1 MRWSKYYLPT
11 YKETPRDA
19 EIPSHQL
26 MLRAGMIKGLTSGV
40 YSFLPAGLRVLQKVE
55 NIVRDEMNRSGA
67 QEVQM
72 PVLHPGELYEETGR
86 LANFGELLFK
96 LNDRRQRFFAL
107 GPTHEEVVTDI
118 ARDGLKSYKQL
129 PQNIYQIQTKF
140 RDEFRPRFGVM
151 RAREFMMKDAYSFH
165 ATPESLQETYERM
178 AQAYTNILTRCGLAG
193 VRVAAESGA
202 IGGDINHEF
211 IVLAD
216 AGESLMFRCA
226 NCGYAANDE
235 RAESNGPRT
244 LEKEPAG
251 KQDVAT
257 PGKHTVEEVSTFL
270 GVSSQRLVK
279 TLLFRAG
286 ERVIAALVPGDR
298 ELNEIRFAKV
308 IGTPEFRPLDE
319 GEILAATGGPV
330 GFSGPVGLKNVEII
344 ADSLLEGYDGMIV
357 GANAGDTH
365 TRGVRMG
372 TDFKAGKVAPL
383 STAKAGDVCKQCG
396 KGELEP
402 QRGVEIGHIF
412 KLDVKY
418 SAAMKAT
425 FLDSEG
431 KEKPFI
437 MGCYGFGVS
446 RAVAATIEQHHDEKG
461 IRWPKALTPFHA
473 ILTLVNISDEVT
485 MRTADRL
492 DEELTRAGLDVLVDD
507 RDLRPGPK
515 FKDAELIG
523 VPVRITLGER
533 NLKDGN
539 AELYYRL
546 EDRSEIVPLDRV
558 VALVRAYYADVRPS
572 SGCW

>member
-26 MLRAGMIKGLTSGV
+26 MLRAGLIKSLTSGV
-40 YSFLPAGLRVLQKVE
+40 YSFLPSGLRVLQKVAA
-55 NIVRDEMNRSGA
+55 IVRDEMNKTGA

-86 LANFGELLFK
+86 LKNFGELLFK
-96 LNDRRQRFFAL
+96 LNDRRNRFFAL

-151 RAREFMMKDAYSFH
+151 RAREFTMKDAYSFH
-165 ATPESLQETYERM
+165 ATAESLQETYEDM
-178 AQAYTNILTRCGLAG
+178 ATAYSNIIARCGLAG

-216 AGESLMFRCA
+216 AGESVMFRCA

-235 RAESNGPRT
+235 RADSNGPRSI
-244 LEKEPAG
+244 EREPVGAKE
-251 KQDVAT
+251 VST
-257 PGKHTVEEVSTFL
+257 PGQHTVEEVSKFL
-270 GVSSQRLVK
+270 GVSPQRLVK
-279 TLLFRAG
+279 TLLFRSG
-286 ERVIAALVPGDR
+286 DRIIAALVPGDR

-308 IGTPEFRPLDE
+308 IGSTEFRPLDE
-319 GEILAATGGPV
+319 AEILAATGGPV

-344 ADSLLEGYDGMIV
+344 ADSHLEKYDGMIV
-357 GANAGDTH
+357 GANKKNMH
-365 TRGVRMG
+365 LRGVRMG
-372 TDFKAGKVAPL
+372 TDFKAGKMAAL
-383 STAKAGDVCKQCG
+383 STANAGDICPQCA
-396 KGELEP
+396 KGDLEL

-412 KLDVKY
+412 KLDTKY

-425 FLDSEG
+425 FNDADGSDR
-431 KEKPFI
+431 PFI

-461 IRWPKALTPFHA
+461 IRWPKALTPFHVV
-473 ILTLVNISDEVT
+473 LTLVNISDDTTVKAAEKLY
-485 MRTADRL
+485 ADL
-492 DEELTRAGLDVLVDD
+492 GAAGLDVLMDD

-523 VPVRITLGER
+523 VPVRVTLGER

-539 AELYYRL
+539 AEIYYRL
-546 EDRSEIVPLDRV
+546 EDKGDV
-558 VALVRAYYADVRPS
+558 VRLGDVVSAVTTYYAA
-572 SGCW
+572 

>member
-26 MLRAGMIKGLTSGV
+26 MLRAGLIKCLTAGV
-40 YSFLPAGLRVLQKVE
+40 YTFLPLGLRVLHRVE
-55 NIVRDEMNRSGA
+55 RVVRDEMNRAGA

-96 LNDRRQRFFAL
+96 LRDRRDRFFAL
-107 GPTHEEVVTDI
+107 GPTHEEVVTDL
-118 ARDGLKSYKQL
+118 ARDALKSYRQL
-129 PQNIYQIQTKF
+129 PQNLYQIQTKF

-178 AQAYTNILTRCGLAG
+178 AQAYTRILERCGLRA

-202 IGGDINHEF
+202 IGGDVNHEF

-216 AGESLMFRCA
+216 AGESVMFRCA

-235 RAESNGPRT
+235 RADSNGPRH
-244 LEKEPAG
+244 LDLEPAG
-251 KQDVAT
+251 VKAVST
-257 PGKHTVEEVSTFL
+257 PGKHTVDDVAAFL
-270 GVSSQRLVK
+270 GVSPQRLVK

-286 ERVIAALVPGDR
+286 DRVIAALVPGDR

-319 GEILAATGGPV
+319 AEIREATGGPV
-330 GFSGPVGLKNVEII
+330 GFSGPVGLGAKVEVV
-344 ADSLLEGYDGMIV
+344 ADALLEKYDAMIV
-357 GANAGDTH
+357 GANTADTH

-372 TDFKAGKVAPL
+372 KDFKPARVAPL
-383 STAKAGDVCKQCG
+383 STAKAGDVCAQCG
-396 KGELEP
+396 KGELEV

-418 SAAMKAT
+418 STAMRAT
-425 FLDSEG
+425 FLDAEG
-431 KEKPFI
+431 KDRPFL

-446 RAVAATIEQHHDEKG
+446 RAVAAAIEQHHDEKG

-473 ILTLVNISDEVT
+473 VVLPVNVSDAVT
-485 MRTADRL
+485 MQATDNLHDA
-492 DEELTRAGLDVLVDD
+492 LTRSGLDVLVDD

-523 VPVRITLGER
+523 VPVRVTLGER

-546 EDRSEIVPLDRV
+546 EDRSEIVALDRV
-558 VALVRAYYADVRPS
+558 TSLVHDYYSDVR
-572 SGCW
+572 

>member
-26 MLRAGMIKGLTSGV
+26 MLRAGLIKNLTSGV
-40 YSFLPAGLRVLQKVE
+40 YSFLPAGLRVLQKVAA
-55 NIVRDEMNRSGA
+55 IVRDEMNKTGA

-86 LANFGELLFK
+86 LKNFGELLFK
-96 LNDRRQRFFAL
+96 LNDRRNRFFAL

-129 PQNIYQIQTKF
+129 PQNLYQIQTKF

-165 ATPESLQETYERM
+165 ATAESLQDTYEDM
-178 AQAYTNILTRCGLAG
+178 AQAYSNIIARCGLAG

-202 IGGDINHEF
+202 IGGDVNHEF

-216 AGESLMFRCA
+216 QGESVMFRCA

-235 RAESNGPRT
+235 RADSAGPRNI
-244 LEKEPAG
+244 EKEASG
-251 KQDVAT
+251 RKEILT
-257 PGKHTVEEVSTFL
+257 PGKHTVEEVATFL
-270 GVSSQRLVK
+270 GVSPQRLVK
-279 TLLFRAG
+279 TLLFRSG
-286 ERVIAALVPGDR
+286 DRVIAALVPGDR

-308 IGTPEFRPLDE
+308 IGSSDFRPLDE
-319 GEILAATGGPV
+319 GEIFTATGGPV
-330 GFSGPVGLKNVEII
+330 GFSGPVGLQNVEII
-344 ADSLLEGYDGMIV
+344 ADSLLDKYDGMIV
-357 GANAGDTH
+357 GANQKEMH
-365 TRGVRMG
+365 LRGVRMG
-372 TDFKAGKVAPL
+372 TDFKAGKSAAL
-383 STAKAGDVCKQCG
+383 STAKAGDVCPQCG
-396 KGELEP
+396 KGELEL

-412 KLDVKY
+412 KLDTKY

-425 FLDSEG
+425 FNDADG
-431 KEKPFI
+431 NDKPFI

-461 IRWPKALTPFHA
+461 IRWPKSLTPFHVV
-473 ILTLVNISDEVT
+473 LTLVNISDETTVN
-485 MRTADRL
+485 AA
-492 DEELTRAGLDVLVDD
+492 EKIYAELGAAGFDVLMDD

-523 VPVRITLGER
+523 VPVRVTLGER

-546 EDRSEIVPLDRV
+546 EDKAAVVPLADV
-558 VALVRAYYADVRPS
+558 VSTVKRYYAE
-572 SGCW
+572 

>member
-26 MLRAGMIKGLTSGV
+26 MLRAGLIKNLTSGV
-40 YSFLPAGLRVLQKVE
+40 YSFLPAGLRVLQKVAA
-55 NIVRDEMNRSGA
+55 IVRDEMNKTGA

-86 LANFGELLFK
+86 LKNFGELLFK
-96 LNDRRQRFFAL
+96 LNDRRNRFFAL

-165 ATPESLQETYERM
+165 ASAESLQETYEDM
-178 AQAYTNILTRCGLAG
+178 ATAYSNIIARCGLAG

-202 IGGDINHEF
+202 IGGDVNHEF

-216 AGESLMFRCA
+216 EGESVMFRCA
-226 NCGYAANDE
+226 QCGYAANDE
-235 RAESNGPRT
+235 RADSNGPRSI
-244 LEKEPAG
+244 EREPAG
-251 KQDVAT
+251 MKEVAT
-257 PGKHTVEEVSTFL
+257 PGQHTVEEVSKFL

-279 TLLFRAG
+279 TLLFRSG
-286 ERVIAALVPGDR
+286 DRVIAALVPGDR

-308 IGTPEFRPLDE
+308 IGSTEFRPLDE
-319 GEILAATGGPV
+319 AEILAATGGPV
-330 GFSGPVGLKNVEII
+330 GFSGPVGLENVEII
-344 ADSLLEGYDGMIV
+344 ADTLLEKYDGMIV
-357 GANAGDTH
+357 GANKKDAH
-365 TRGVRMG
+365 LRGVRMG
-372 TDFKAGKVAPL
+372 VDFKPGKSAAL
-383 STAKAGDVCKQCG
+383 STAKAGDVCPQCG
-396 KGELEP
+396 KGELEV

-412 KLDVKY
+412 KLDTKY

-425 FLDSEG
+425 FNDADG
-431 KEKPFI
+431 TDKPFI

-461 IRWPKALTPFHA
+461 IRWPKSLTPFHV
-473 ILTLVNISDEVT
+473 ILTLVNISDETTVK
-485 MRTADRL
+485 AAERL
-492 DEELTRAGLDVLVDD
+492 YAEMGAAGLDVLMDD

-515 FKDAELIG
+515 FKDAELVG
-523 VPVRITLGER
+523 VPVRVTLGER

-546 EDRSEIVPLDRV
+546 EDRNEVAPLGEVTKMAKRYYSE
-558 VALVRAYYADVRPS
+558 
-572 SGCW
+572 

>member
-26 MLRAGMIKGLTSGV
+26 MLRAGLIKNLTSGV
-40 YSFLPAGLRVLQKVE
+40 YSFLPAGLRVLQKVAA
-55 NIVRDEMNRSGA
+55 IVRDEMNKTGA

-86 LANFGELLFK
+86 LKNFGELLFK
-96 LNDRRQRFFAL
+96 LNDRRNRFFAL

-118 ARDGLKSYKQL
+118 VRDGLKSYKQL
-129 PQNIYQIQTKF
+129 PQNLYQIQTKF

-165 ATPESLQETYERM
+165 ATPESLQETYEDM
-178 AQAYTNILTRCGLAG
+178 ATAYSNIIARCGLAG

-202 IGGDINHEF
+202 IGGDVNHEF
-211 IVLAD
+211 IVLANE
-216 AGESLMFRCA
+216 GESVMFRCP

-235 RAESNGPRT
+235 RADSKGPRAMDI
-244 LEKEPAG
+244 EPTG
-251 KQDVAT
+251 SR
-257 PGKHTVEEVSTFL
+257 EVSTPGMHTVDEVATFL
-270 GVSSQRLVK
+270 NVSPQRLVK
-279 TLLFRAG
+279 TLLYRSG
-286 ERVIAALVPGDR
+286 DRVIAALVPGDR

-308 IGTPEFRPLDE
+308 IGSPEFRPLDE
-319 GEILAATGGPV
+319 AEILAVTGGPV

-344 ADSLLEGYDGMIV
+344 ADTLLDQYDGMIV
-357 GANAGDTH
+357 GANKKDAH
-365 TRGVRMG
+365 LRGVRMG
-372 TDFKAGKVAPL
+372 SDFKAGKTAAL
-383 STAKAGDVCKQCG
+383 STAKAGDICPQCG
-396 KGELEP
+396 KGDLEL

-412 KLDVKY
+412 KLDTKY

-425 FLDSEG
+425 FNDADSND
-431 KEKPFI
+431 KPFI

-461 IRWPKALTPFHA
+461 IRWPKSLTPFHVV
-473 ILTLVNISDEVT
+473 LTLVNISDSATVNAAEKIY
-485 MRTADRL
+485 ADL
-492 DEELTRAGLDVLVDD
+492 NAAGLDVLMDD

-515 FKDAELIG
+515 FKDSELIG
-523 VPVRITLGER
+523 VPLRVTLGER

-539 AELYYRL
+539 AEIYYRL
-546 EDRSEIVPLDRV
+546 EDRNEIVPLDRV
-558 VALVRAYYADVRPS
+558 TRLVAEFYSDVR
-572 SGCW
+572 

>member
-26 MLRAGMIKGLTSGV
+26 MLRAGLIKNLTSGV
-40 YSFLPAGLRVLQKVE
+40 YSFLPAGLRVLQKVAA
-55 NIVRDEMNRSGA
+55 IVRDEMNKTGA

-86 LANFGELLFK
+86 LKNFGELLFK
-96 LNDRRQRFFAL
+96 LNDRRNRFFAL

-129 PQNIYQIQTKF
+129 PQNLYQIQTKF

-165 ATPESLQETYERM
+165 ATAESLQETYEDM
-178 AQAYTNILTRCGLAG
+178 AQAYSNIIARCGLAG

-202 IGGDINHEF
+202 IGGDVNHEF

-216 AGESLMFRCA
+216 QGESVMFRCA

-235 RAESNGPRT
+235 RADSGGPRST
-244 LEKEPAG
+244 EREPAG
-251 KQDVAT
+251 MKEVAT
-257 PGKHTVEEVSTFL
+257 PGQHTVEQVSTFL
-270 GVSSQRLVK
+270 GVSPQRLVK
-279 TLLFRAG
+279 TLLFRSG
-286 ERVIAALVPGDR
+286 DRIIAALVPGDR

-308 IGTPEFRPLDE
+308 IGSTEFRPLDE
-319 GEILAATGGPV
+319 AEILAVTGGPV
-330 GFSGPVGLKNVEII
+330 GFSGPVGLEGMAEII
-344 ADSLLEGYDGMIV
+344 ADVLLEKYDGMIV
-357 GANAGDTH
+357 GANARDMH
-365 TRGVRMG
+365 LRGVRMG
-372 TDFKAGKVAPL
+372 TDFKAGKMAAL
-383 STAKAGDVCKQCG
+383 STAKAGDICPQCG
-396 KGELEP
+396 KGDLEL

-412 KLDVKY
+412 KLDTKY
-418 SAAMKAT
+418 STAMKAT
-425 FLDSEG
+425 FLDPEG
-431 KEKPFI
+431 KEKAFI

-461 IRWPKALTPFHA
+461 IRWPKSLTPFHVV
-473 ILTLVNISDEVT
+473 LTLVNISDETTVKAAEKIYAELG
-485 MRTADRL
+485 TA
-492 DEELTRAGLDVLVDD
+492 GFDVLMDD

-523 VPVRITLGER
+523 VPVRVTLGER

-539 AELYYRL
+539 AEIYYRL
-546 EDRSEIVPLDRV
+546 DDKAAVVPLADV
-558 VALVRAYYADVRPS
+558 VSTVKRYYAE
-572 SGCW
+572 

>member
-19 EIPSHQL
+19 EIASHQL
-26 MLRAGMIKGLTSGV
+26 MLRAGLIKSLTSGV
-40 YSFLPAGLRVLQKVE
+40 YSFLPAGLRVLHKVE
-55 NIVRDEMNRSGA
+55 NIVRDEMNKAGA

-96 LNDRRQRFFAL
+96 LTDRRNRFFAL

-165 ATPESLQETYERM
+165 ATAESLQETYEVM
-178 AQAYTNILTRCGLAG
+178 ARAYSSILERFGLKA

-202 IGGDINHEF
+202 IGGDVNHEF

-216 AGESLMFRCA
+216 AGESVMFRCPS
-226 NCGYAANDE
+226 CGFAANDE
-235 RAESNGPRT
+235 RADSKGPRSI
-244 LEKEPAG
+244 EREPVG
-251 KQDVAT
+251 MKQVAT
-257 PGKHTVEEVSTFL
+257 PGQHTVEEVSAFL
-270 GVSSQRLVK
+270 KVSPQRLVK

-286 ERVIAALVPGDR
+286 DRVIAALVPGDR

-308 IGTPEFRPLDE
+308 IGTVDFRPLDE
-319 GEILAATGGPV
+319 AEILAVTGGPV
-330 GFSGPVGLKNVEII
+330 GFSGPVGLEEKAEII
-344 ADSLLEGYDGMIV
+344 ADVLLDHYDGMIV
-357 GANAGDTH
+357 GANAPDMH
-365 TRGVRMG
+365 LRGVRMG
-372 TDFKAGKVAPL
+372 TDFKAARSAAV
-383 STAKAGDVCKQCG
+383 STARAGDVCSQCG
-396 KGELEP
+396 TGELEL

-412 KLDVKY
+412 KLDTKY

-425 FLDSEG
+425 FLDAEG
-431 KEKPFI
+431 KDHPFI

-461 IRWPKALTPFHA
+461 IRWPKSLTPFHV
-473 ILTLVNISDEVT
+473 ILTLVNISDDTT
-485 MRTADRL
+485 MKAAERL
-492 DEELTRAGLDVLVDD
+492 EDEMGRAGLDVLMDD
-507 RDLRPGPK
+507 RDLRAGPK
-515 FKDAELIG
+515 FKDAELVG
-523 VPVRITLGER
+523 VPVRVTLGER

-539 AELYYRL
+539 AEMYYRI
-546 EDRSEIVPLDRV
+546 EDRSEIVPLERV
-558 VALVRAYYADVRPS
+558 SALVRDYYADIR
-572 SGCW
+572 

>member
-1 MRWSKYYLPT
+1 MRWSKYYMPT

-26 MLRAGMIKGLTSGV
+26 MLRAGLIKGLTSGV
-40 YSFLPAGLRVLQKVE
+40 YSFLPAGMRVLQKIAG
-55 NIVRDEMNRSGA
+55 IVRDEMNQAGG

-96 LNDRRQRFFAL
+96 LNDRRNRFFAL

-118 ARDGLKSYKQL
+118 ARDGIKSYKQL

-165 ATPESLQETYERM
+165 ATAESLQETYERM
-178 AQAYTNILTRCGLAG
+178 AQAYTNILERCGLKA

-202 IGGDINHEF
+202 IGGDVNHEF

-216 AGESLMFRCA
+216 AGESVLFRCA
-226 NCGYAANDE
+226 SCGYAANDE
-235 RAESNGPRT
+235 RAESKGSKTREN
-244 LEKEPAG
+244 EPVG
-251 KQDVAT
+251 LQKVST
-257 PGKHTVEEVSTFL
+257 PGKHTVEEVSGFL
-270 GVSSQRLVK
+270 GVASARLVK
-279 TLLFRAG
+279 TLLYRSG
-286 ERVIAALVPGDR
+286 DRLIAALVPGDR
-298 ELNEIRFAKV
+298 ELNEVRFARV
-308 IGTPEFRPLDE
+308 IGSTEFQPLTE
-319 GEILAATGGPV
+319 GEILEATGGPV
-330 GFSGPVGLKNVEII
+330 GFSGPVGLKGTIEIV
-344 ADSLLEGYDGMIV
+344 ADGLLEGYEGMIV
-357 GANAGDTH
+357 GGNAADIH
-365 TRGVRMG
+365 LRGVRMG
-372 TDFKAGKVAPL
+372 ADFKPGKVAPL
-383 STAKAGDVCKQCG
+383 STAKAGDMCVQCEN
-396 KGELEP
+396 GELEL

-425 FLDSEG
+425 FLDHEG
-431 KEKPFI
+431 KDRPFI

-461 IRWPKALTPFHA
+461 IRWPKALTPFHV
-473 ILTLVNISDEVT
+473 IVTPLNLSDEITVSA
-485 MRTADRL
+485 MERLYADLSTAGF
-492 DEELTRAGLDVLVDD
+492 EVLLDD

-515 FKDAELIG
+515 FKDADLVG
-523 VPVRITLGER
+523 VPVRVTLGER

-558 VALVRAYYADVRPS
+558 VSRVVEHYQDTR
-572 SGCW
+572 

>member
-26 MLRAGMIKGLTSGV
+26 MLRAGLIKSLTSGV
-40 YSFLPAGLRVLQKVE
+40 YSFLPAGLRVLQKVAA
-55 NIVRDEMNRSGA
+55 IVRDEMNKTGA

-86 LANFGELLFK
+86 LKNFGELLFK
-96 LNDRRQRFFAL
+96 LNDRRNRFFAL

-151 RAREFMMKDAYSFH
+151 RAREFTMKDAYSFH
-165 ATPESLQETYERM
+165 ATAESLQDTYEDM
-178 AQAYTNILTRCGLAG
+178 ATAYSNIIARCGLAG

-202 IGGDINHEF
+202 IGGDVNHEF

-216 AGESLMFRCA
+216 QGESVMFRCA
-226 NCGYAANDE
+226 SCGYAANDE
-235 RAESNGPRT
+235 RADSAGPRKI
-244 LEKEPAG
+244 EKEPAG
-251 KQDVAT
+251 VKEVAT
-257 PGKHTVEEVSTFL
+257 PGAHTVEEVSTFL
-270 GVSSQRLVK
+270 GVSPQRLVK
-279 TLLFRAG
+279 TLLFRSG
-286 ERVIAALVPGDR
+286 DRIIAALVPGDR

-308 IGTPEFRPLDE
+308 IGSPDFRPLDE
-319 GEILAATGGPV
+319 AEILAATGGPV

-344 ADSLLEGYDGMIV
+344 VDALLDKYDGMIV
-357 GANAGDTH
+357 GANQKDMH
-365 TRGVRMG
+365 LRGVRMG
-372 TDFKAGKVAPL
+372 TDFQAGKTAAL
-383 STAKAGDVCKQCG
+383 STAKAGDICPQCG
-396 KGELEP
+396 EGDLEL

-412 KLDVKY
+412 KLDTKY

-425 FLDSEG
+425 FLDADG
-431 KEKPFI
+431 KDHPFI

-461 IRWPKALTPFHA
+461 IRWPKSLTPFHVVM
-473 ILTLVNISDEVT
+473 TLVNISDDVT
-485 MRTADRL
+485 IKAAEKIYADL
-492 DEELTRAGLDVLVDD
+492 GAAGLDVLMDD

-523 VPVRITLGER
+523 VPVRVTLGER

-539 AELYYRL
+539 AEIYYRL
-546 EDRSEIVPLDRV
+546 EDKGDVMKLDDV
-558 VALVRAYYADVRPS
+558 VAAVTEYYAA
-572 SGCW
+572 

>member
-26 MLRAGMIKGLTSGV
+26 MLRAGLIKNLTSGV
-40 YSFLPAGLRVLQKVE
+40 YSFLPAGLRVLQKVAA
-55 NIVRDEMNRSGA
+55 IVRDEMNKTGA

-86 LANFGELLFK
+86 LKNFGELLFK
-96 LNDRRQRFFAL
+96 LNDRRNRFFAL

-129 PQNIYQIQTKF
+129 PQNLYQIQTKF

-165 ATPESLQETYERM
+165 ATAESLQDTYEDM
-178 AQAYTNILTRCGLAG
+178 AQAYSNIIARCGLAG

-202 IGGDINHEF
+202 IGGDVNHEF

-216 AGESLMFRCA
+216 QGESVMFRCA

-235 RAESNGPRT
+235 RADSAGPRNI
-244 LEKEPAG
+244 EKEASG
-251 KQDVAT
+251 RKEILT
-257 PGKHTVEEVSTFL
+257 PGKHTVEEVATFL
-270 GVSSQRLVK
+270 GVSPQRLVK
-279 TLLFRAG
+279 TLLFRSG
-286 ERVIAALVPGDR
+286 DRVIAALVPGDR

-308 IGTPEFRPLDE
+308 IGSSDFRPLDE
-319 GEILAATGGPV
+319 GEIFTATGGPV
-330 GFSGPVGLKNVEII
+330 GFSGPVGLQNVEII
-344 ADSLLEGYDGMIV
+344 ADSLLDKYDGMIV
-357 GANAGDTH
+357 GANQKDMH
-365 TRGVRMG
+365 LRGVRMG
-372 TDFKAGKVAPL
+372 TDFKAGKSAAL
-383 STAKAGDVCKQCG
+383 STAKAGDVCPQCG
-396 KGELEP
+396 KGELEL

-412 KLDVKY
+412 KLDTKY

-425 FLDSEG
+425 FNDTDG
-431 KEKPFI
+431 NDKPFI

-461 IRWPKALTPFHA
+461 IRWPKSLTPFHVV
-473 ILTLVNISDEVT
+473 LTLVNISDETTVK
-485 MRTADRL
+485 AA
-492 DEELTRAGLDVLVDD
+492 EKIYAELGAAGFDVLMDD

-523 VPVRITLGER
+523 VPVRVTLGER

-546 EDRSEIVPLDRV
+546 EDKAAVVPLADV
-558 VALVRAYYADVRPS
+558 VSTVKRYYAE
-572 SGCW
+572 

>member
-26 MLRAGMIKGLTSGV
+26 MLRAGLIKSLTSGV
-40 YSFLPAGLRVLQKVE
+40 YSFLPAGLRVLHKVE
-55 NIVRDEMNRSGA
+55 NIVRDEMDKAGA

-72 PVLHPGELYEETGR
+72 PMLHPGELYEETGR

-96 LNDRRQRFFAL
+96 LTDRRNRFFAL

-118 ARDGLKSYKQL
+118 ARDGIKSYKQL

-151 RAREFMMKDAYSFH
+151 RAREFMMKDSYSFH
-165 ATPESLQETYERM
+165 ATAESLQETYEVM
-178 AQAYTNILTRCGLAG
+178 ARAYSNILERCGLKA

-202 IGGDINHEF
+202 IGGDVNHEF

-216 AGESLMFRCA
+216 AGESVMFRCP

-235 RAESNGPRT
+235 RADSRGPR
-244 LEKEPAG
+244 EIEREPAG
-251 KQDVAT
+251 MKEVST
-257 PGKHTVEEVSTFL
+257 PGQHTVEEVSTFL
-270 GVSSQRLVK
+270 KVSPQRLVK
-279 TLLFRAG
+279 TLLFRSG
-286 ERVIAALVPGDR
+286 DRVIAALVPGDR
-298 ELNEIRFAKV
+298 ELNEVRFAKV
-308 IGTPEFRPLDE
+308 IGSADFRPLDE
-319 GEILAATGGPV
+319 AEILSVTGGPV
-330 GFSGPVGLKNVEII
+330 GFSGPVGLSGKAEII
-344 ADSLLEGYDGMIV
+344 ADALLEKYDGMIV
-357 GANAGDTH
+357 GANAADMH
-365 TRGVRMG
+365 LRGVCMG
-372 TDFKAGKVAPL
+372 VDFKPDKMAAL
-383 STAKAGDVCKQCG
+383 STAKAGDVCSQCG
-396 KGELEP
+396 TGELEL

-412 KLDVKY
+412 KLDTKY

-425 FLDSEG
+425 FLDADG
-431 KEKPFI
+431 KDHPFI

-473 ILTLVNISDEVT
+473 IVLPVNVSDEVT
-485 MRTADRL
+485 MQAMDRVF
-492 DEELTRAGLDVLVDD
+492 DELSKFGLDVLVDD
-507 RDLRPGPK
+507 RDLRAGPK

-523 VPVRITLGER
+523 VPVRVTLGER

-539 AELYYRL
+539 AEMYYRL

-558 VALVRAYYADVRPS
+558 AGLVRDYYADVR
-572 SGCW
+572 

>member
-26 MLRAGMIKGLTSGV
+26 MLRAGLIKNLTSGV
-40 YSFLPAGLRVLQKVE
+40 YSFLPAGLRVLQKVAA
-55 NIVRDEMNRSGA
+55 IVRDEMNKTGA

-86 LANFGELLFK
+86 LKNFGELLFK
-96 LNDRRQRFFAL
+96 LNDRRNRFFAL

-165 ATPESLQETYERM
+165 ATPESLQETYEDM
-178 AQAYTNILTRCGLAG
+178 ATAYSNIIARCGLAG

-202 IGGDINHEF
+202 IGGDVNHEF

-216 AGESLMFRCA
+216 EGESVMFRCA

-235 RAESNGPRT
+235 RADSKGPRSI
-244 LEKEPAG
+244 EREPAG
-251 KQDVAT
+251 ITEIAT
-257 PGKHTVEEVSTFL
+257 PGQHTVEQVSTFL
-270 GVSSQRLVK
+270 GVSPQRLVK
-279 TLLFRAG
+279 TLLFKSG
-286 ERVIAALVPGDR
+286 DRVIAALVPGDR

-308 IGTPEFRPLDE
+308 IGSPEFRPLDE
-319 GEILAATGGPV
+319 AEILAATGGPV
-330 GFSGPVGLKNVEII
+330 GFSGPVGLKNGEII
-344 ADSLLEGYDGMIV
+344 ADTLLDQYDGMIV
-357 GANAGDTH
+357 GANKKDAH
-365 TRGVRMG
+365 LRGVRMG
-372 TDFKAGKVAPL
+372 TDFKAGKTAAL
-383 STAKAGDVCKQCG
+383 STAKAGDICPQCG
-396 KGELEP
+396 KGELELT
-402 QRGVEIGHIF
+402 RGVEIGHIF
-412 KLDVKY
+412 KLDTKY

-425 FLDSEG
+425 FNDADG
-431 KEKPFI
+431 NDKPFI

-446 RAVAATIEQHHDEKG
+446 RAVAATIEQHHDAKG
-461 IRWPKALTPFHA
+461 IRWPKSLTPFHVV
-473 ILTLVNISDEVT
+473 LTLVNISDDTTVKAAEKIY
-485 MRTADRL
+485 A
-492 DEELTRAGLDVLVDD
+492 ELGAARLDVLMDD

-523 VPVRITLGER
+523 VPVRVTLGER

-539 AELYYRL
+539 AEIYYRL
-546 EDRSEIVPLDRV
+546 EERSEVVPLGDV
-558 VALVRAYYADVRPS
+558 VELVKKYYSDVS
-572 SGCW
+572 

>member
-26 MLRAGMIKGLTSGV
+26 MLRAGLIKGLTAGV
-40 YSFLPAGLRVLQKVE
+40 YTFLPLGLRVLRRVAG
-55 NIVRDEMNRSGA
+55 IVRDEMDRAGA

-96 LNDRRQRFFAL
+96 LRDRRDRFFAL

-118 ARDGLKSYKQL
+118 ARDGLKSYRQL

-165 ATPESLQETYERM
+165 ATPESLQDTYETM
-178 AQAYTNILTRCGLAG
+178 ARAYTNIIERCGLHG
-193 VRVAAESGA
+193 VRVEAESGA

-216 AGESLMFRCA
+216 AGESLLFRCPH
-226 NCGYAANDE
+226 CGYAANDE
-235 RAESNGPRT
+235 RAESNGPRAIAR
-244 LEKEPAG
+244 EPAG
-251 KQDVAT
+251 KKEVAT

-270 GVSSQRLVK
+270 NVSPGHLVK
-279 TLLFRAG
+279 TLLYRSG
-286 ERVIAALVPGDR
+286 DRVIAALIPGDR
-298 ELNEIRFAKV
+298 DLNEIRFAKV
-308 IGTPEFRPLDE
+308 IGTTEFRPLDE
-319 GEILAATGGPV
+319 AEILEATGGPV
-330 GFSGPVGLKNVEII
+330 GFSGPVGLPAHVEII
-344 ADSLLEGYDGMIV
+344 ADVLLEAYEGMIV
-357 GANAGDTH
+357 GSNAKDMH

-372 TDFKAGKVAPL
+372 VDFTPGRVAPL
-383 STAKAGDVCKQCG
+383 STAKAGDVCRVCG
-396 KGELEP
+396 QGELEP

-412 KLDVKY
+412 KLDTKY
-418 SAAMKAT
+418 SSAMKAT
-425 FLDSEG
+425 FLDAEG
-431 KEKPFI
+431 REHPFV

-461 IRWPKALTPFHA
+461 IRWPKSLTPFHA
-473 ILTLVNISDEVT
+473 IVLPVNISDET
-485 MRTADRL
+485 TARAADHL
-492 DEELTRAGLDVLVDD
+492 YDQLTRMGLEILVDD
-507 RDLRPGPK
+507 RDLRAGAK
-515 FKDAELIG
+515 FKDAELVG
-523 VPVRITLGER
+523 VPLRVTLGER

-546 EDRSEIVPLDRV
+546 EDRNEIVPLDH
-558 VALVRAYYADVRPS
+558 VAGIVRDYYSDVR
-572 SGCW
+572 

>member
-26 MLRAGMIKGLTSGV
+26 MLRAGMIKSLTSGV
-40 YSFLPAGLRVLQKVE
+40 YSFLPAGLRVLQKVAA
-55 NIVRDEMNRSGA
+55 IVRDEMNQTGA

-86 LANFGELLFK
+86 LKNFGELLFK
-96 LNDRRQRFFAL
+96 LNDRRNRFFAL

-151 RAREFMMKDAYSFH
+151 RAREFTMKDAYSFH
-165 ATPESLQETYERM
+165 ASAESLQETYEAM
-178 AQAYTNILTRCGLAG
+178 ARAYTNIIERCGLKG

-202 IGGDINHEF
+202 IGGDVNHEF

-216 AGESLMFRCA
+216 EGESVMFRCA

-235 RAESNGPRT
+235 RADSQGPRST
-244 LEKEPAG
+244 EREPAG
-251 KQDVAT
+251 MKEVST

-270 GVSSQRLVK
+270 GVLPQRLVK
-279 TLLFRAG
+279 TLLFRSG
-286 ERVIAALVPGDR
+286 DRVIAALVPGDR
-298 ELNEIRFAKV
+298 ELNEVRFAKV
-308 IGTPEFRPLDE
+308 IGSTDFRPLDE
-319 GEILAATGGPV
+319 AEILAVTGGPV
-330 GFSGPVGLKNVEII
+330 GFSGPVGLEGKADII
-344 ADSLLEGYDGMIV
+344 ADALLEKYDGMIV
-357 GANAGDTH
+357 GANQKDMH
-365 TRGVRMG
+365 LRGVRMG
-372 TDFKAGKVAPL
+372 TDFTPGTIVAL
-383 STAKAGDVCKQCG
+383 STAKAGDVCPQCG
-396 KGELEP
+396 KGELEL

-412 KLDVKY
+412 KLDTKY

-425 FLDSEG
+425 FLDADG
-431 KEKPFI
+431 KDHPFI

-461 IRWPKALTPFHA
+461 IRWPKSLTPFHV
-473 ILTLVNISDEVT
+473 IITPLNLSDANTVST
-485 MRTADRL
+485 MERLYADL
-492 DEELTRAGLDVLVDD
+492 GGAGFDVLLDD
-507 RDLRPGPK
+507 RDLRPGAK

-523 VPVRITLGER
+523 VPLRITLGER

-539 AELYYRL
+539 VEVYDRL
-546 EDRSEIVPLDRV
+546 EDRTDV
-558 VALVRAYYADVRPS
+558 VAVGEVLAVAKRYYGR
-572 SGCW
+572 

>member
-26 MLRAGMIKGLTSGV
+26 MLRAGLIKNLTSGV
-40 YSFLPAGLRVLQKVE
+40 YSFLPAGLRVLQKVAA
-55 NIVRDEMNRSGA
+55 IVRDEMNKTGA

-86 LANFGELLFK
+86 LKNFGELLFK
-96 LNDRRQRFFAL
+96 LNDRRNRFFAL

-165 ATPESLQETYERM
+165 ATPESLQETYEDM
-178 AQAYTNILTRCGLAG
+178 ATAYSNIIARCGLAG

-216 AGESLMFRCA
+216 QGESVMFRCA

-235 RAESNGPRT
+235 RADSKGPRSI
-244 LEKEPAG
+244 EGEPAG
-251 KQDVAT
+251 MKEVVT

-270 GVSSQRLVK
+270 GVSPQRLAK
-279 TLLFRAG
+279 TLLFRSG
-286 ERVIAALVPGDR
+286 DRVIAALVPGDR

-308 IGTPEFRPLDE
+308 IGSPDFRPLDE
-319 GEILAATGGPV
+319 AEILTATGGPV

-344 ADSLLEGYDGMIV
+344 VDTLLEKYDGMIV
-357 GANAGDTH
+357 GANKKDVH
-365 TRGVRMG
+365 LRGVRMG
-372 TDFKAGKVAPL
+372 ADFKPSRTAAL
-383 STAKAGDVCKQCG
+383 STAKAGDICPQCG
-396 KGELEP
+396 KGDLELT
-402 QRGVEIGHIF
+402 RGVEIGHIF
-412 KLDVKY
+412 KLDTKY

-425 FLDSEG
+425 FLDTEG

-461 IRWPKALTPFHA
+461 IRWPKSLTPFHVV
-473 ILTLVNISDEVT
+473 LTLVNISDETTVS
-485 MRTADRL
+485 AA
-492 DEELTRAGLDVLVDD
+492 EKIYAELGAAGFDVLMDD

-523 VPVRITLGER
+523 VPVRVTLGER

-539 AELYYRL
+539 AEIYYRL
-546 EDRSEIVPLDRV
+546 EDKADVLKLGDV
-558 VALVRAYYADVRPS
+558 VSAVTKYYAS
-572 SGCW
+572 